1 MGPHDRHALA
11 KAEAASDFRAIAGP
25 RVLGE
30 TASFKEMNTPVTPA
44 EAGIQGRIDYG
55 AGGSWVPAEVYPRE
69 SGGGKDDSCA
79 SRLVG
84 GTLVWLAGR
93 GASLLSCFNTF
104 DLVDLQI
111 LALDRGA
118 DVLFDGFE
126 LRQLGVADR

>member
-30 TASFKEMNTPVTPA
+30 TAGFKEMNTPVIPA

-69 SGGGKDDSCA
+69 SGGGKDVWCA
-79 SRLVG
+79 SRLAG
-84 GTLVWLAGR
+84 HTSLAGR